1 MTRTVESKMTGVDI
15 PTVVHHDVPAYL
27 ACDEALIHLLDRY
40 PADLFD
46 INRYEFDAEGQVSL
60 TTGTRGEA
68 SGAAVL
74 EAIKAGQL
82 WVNLR
87 SCEDAHPGLW
97 AEVTQA
103 FGRLQP
109 ELGVAAKGL
118 KAARKMTGQ
127 LILSSPVTRVP
138 FHFDAAGVVLFHLRG
153 VKRVWVYP
161 TTEAFLPQAAMEKV
175 IMRTTTEELP
185 YQRIMDGAA
194 YRFDIA
200 PGQALTWPLYAPHR
214 VENQEGLCVSL
225 SMDYQ
230 TWASRITTG
239 AHRANGVLRG
249 RGWTI
254 RPMAQTGWAQRT
266 LLWVASLAF
275 ARLGFVKNNIK
286 DFERTFD
293 VAAAP
298 AQAGQSA
305 SVQPKT
311 EAAPVARRRA
321 A

>member
-1 MTRTVESKMTGVDI
+1 MTRTVESNMTGVTV
-15 PTVVHHDVPAYL
+15 PTVLDHEVPTYL
-27 ACDEALIHLLDRY
+27 ASDEALIHLLDRY
-40 PADLFD
+40 PAELFD
-46 INRYEFDAEGQVSL
+46 INRYTFDAEGQVSL
-60 TTGTRGEA
+60 ATGTRGDS
-68 SGAAVL
+68 SGREML

-82 WVNLR
+82 WVKLR

-97 AEVTQA
+97 AEVMQA
-103 FGRLQP
+103 FGKLQP
-109 ELGVAAKGL
+109 ELG
-118 KAARKMTGQ
+118 AARARKLTGK
-127 LILSSPVTRVP
+127 LILASPATRAP

-161 TTEAFLPQAAMEKV
+161 TTEAFLPQAEMEKV
-175 IMRTTTEELP
+175 IMRTTTEKLP

-239 AHRANGVLRG
+239 AHRANGVLRS

-254 RPMAQTGWAQRT
+254 KPMKETGWAHRT
-266 LLWVASLAF
+266 ALWAASLAF
-275 ARLGFVKNNIK
+275 TRLGFVKNNID
-286 DFERTFD
+286 DFVRTFE
-293 VAAAP
+293 VADAP
-298 AQAGQSA
+298 A
-305 SVQPKT
+305 KT
-311 EAAPVARRRA
+311 NAAPVAQRRA

>member
-1 MTRTVESKMTGVDI
+1 MTRTVESKMTGVSV
-15 PTVVHHDVPAYL
+15 PKTVDHDVPLYL
-27 ACDEALIHLLDRY
+27 ASDEALIHLLDRY
-40 PADLFD
+40 PAELFD
-46 INRYEFDAEGQVSL
+46 INSYTFDADGQVRL

-68 SGAAVL
+68 SGRTVL
-74 EAIKAGQL
+74 EAIKAGRL

-87 SCEDAHPGLW
+87 SCETAHPGLW
-97 AEVTQA
+97 AEVMQA
-103 FGRLQP
+103 FGKLQP
-109 ELGVAAKGL
+109 ELAATG
-118 KAARKMTGQ
+118 ARKLTGQ
-127 LILSSPVTRVP
+127 LILSSPTTRVP

-161 TTEAFLPQAAMEKV
+161 NTDPFLSQPDMENV

-239 AHRANGVLRG
+239 AHRANGVLRA

-254 RPMAQTGWAQRT
+254 KPMAETNWPQRA
-266 LLWVASLAF
+266 LLWAASLAF
-275 ARLGFVKNNIK
+275 TRLGMVKNYIK

-293 VAAAP
+293 VADAATP
-298 AQAGQSA
+298 APQMQ
-305 SVQPKT
+305 T
-311 EAAPVARRRA
+311 APVSERRA

>member
-1 MTRTVESKMTGVDI
+1 MTRTVESNMTGV
-15 PTVVHHDVPAYL
+15 TVPAVLEHEVPTYL
-27 ACDEALIHLLDRY
+27 ASDEALIHLLDRY
-40 PADLFD
+40 PAELFD
-46 INRYEFDAEGQVSL
+46 INRYTYDGDGRVSL
-60 TTGTRGEA
+60 ATGTRGEA
-68 SGAAVL
+68 SGREVL
-74 EAIKAGQL
+74 QAIKGGEL

-97 AEVTQA
+97 AEVMRA
-103 FGRLQP
+103 FGQLQP
-109 ELGVAAKGL
+109 ELGVAKKGL
-118 KAARKMTGQ
+118 GAARKMTGQ
-127 LILSSPVTRVP
+127 LILSSPATRVP

-161 TTEAFLPQAAMEKV
+161 TTEAFLPQAEMEKV

-194 YRFDIA
+194 WRFDIA

-239 AHRANGVLRG
+239 AHRANGVLRS

-254 RPMAQTGWAQRT
+254 KPMAQTSWAHRA
-266 LLWVASLAF
+266 LLWAASLAF
-275 ARLGFVKNNIK
+275 TRLGLVKNNIK
-286 DFERTFD
+286 DFVRTFD
-293 VAAAP
+293 VADVT
-298 AQAGQSA
+298 AQT
-305 SVQPKT
+305 K
-311 EAAPVARRRA
+311 AAPVAQRRA